1 MEKSPKSGEHE
12 VVETQ
17 YSEVFYKLVGQLENL
32 KNRAEDPDLPAEDR
46 KKAQDDLEKWA
57 AKFEE
62 EFDRLDAMDKE
73 EQSRRIGSQSLVASE
88 LPGEQTRQKPEGRA
102 YIDAQGFVHTKPE
115 DAQDGPDDWR
125 VPKRV

>member
-12 VVETQ
+12 VVETK

-73 EQSRRIGSQSLVASE
+73 EQTRRIGSQSLVASE
-88 LPGEQTRQKPEGRA
+88 LPDEQIRQKPKGRT
-102 YIDAQGFVHTKPE
+102 YIDAQNFVHTKRE

-125 VPKRV
+125 VSKRA